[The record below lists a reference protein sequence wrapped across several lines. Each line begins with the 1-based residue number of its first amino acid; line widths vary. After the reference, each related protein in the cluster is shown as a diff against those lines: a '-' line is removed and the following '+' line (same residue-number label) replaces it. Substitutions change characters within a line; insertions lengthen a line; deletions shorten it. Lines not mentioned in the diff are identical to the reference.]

1 MQFTERHLW
10 SGAGGVRKFIVPQ
23 RKAVDEGA
31 RTIEFVVSTA
41 ARDRDGD
48 IVEPGG
54 WKLDGYMKNPVV
66 LWAHDSNQ
74 PPVAKALSAEVR
86 DNTLV
91 ATAQFADAET
101 YAFADTVFRLYA
113 GGYLSAVSAGFMPS
127 ALEPFEADGTRG
139 YRITEQEL
147 WEFSAVPIP
156 ANPEA
161 LVAAKAAGLDV
172 RPARAWLEKAL
183 DEGEARP
190 FRDVMSGAYIKLAGT
205 LHPAVQADLAKRNA
219 KAVEA
224 ARAKETAMDEDEKP
238 EAKAEDIEPVNPDA
252 GPADDGE
259 KAGAVFTTGEGGDP
273 LHTHEFTLGDT
284 VTTEAGDPPHVH
296 AVTVAEDGVMAVE
309 DAEGHGHE
317 VPAEAKAQPDPTV
330 PDAEDKSAE
339 AEDETDAKEPFAPCP
354 DCANPA
360 VCAAAGACYAGGA
373 KMAKDGRVLSKGNMT
388 RLKEARDGIDEVL
401 RSAEREEVADK
412 AVIKIVETPQPKAV
426 TITPEFVGQI
436 GDLIAKAVETEFR
449 RAAGRVR

>member
-1 MQFTERHLW
+1 MQFIERHLW
-10 SGAGGVRKFIVPQ
+10 AGKGGVRKFIVPE

-48 IVEPGG
+48 IVEPTG
-54 WKLDGYMKNPVV
+54 WKLDGYLKNPVV
-66 LWAHDSNQ
+66 LWAHDAGQ
-74 PPVAKALSAEVR
+74 PPVAKALSADVR
-86 DNTLV
+86 NGALV

-205 LHPAVQADLAKRNA
+205 LHPAVQADLAERNA
-219 KAVEA
+219 KTVEA
-224 ARAKETAMDEDEKP
+224 ARAKEAAMDEEDQP
-238 EAKAEDIEPVNPDA
+238 EAKDIDPDA
-252 GPADDGE
+252 GPAEGGE
-259 KAGAVFTTGEGGDP
+259 KAGQVFTTGEGGDP

-284 VTTEAGDPPHVH
+284 MTTEAGDPPHVH
-296 AVTVAEDGVMAVE
+296 AVRTADDGTASIE

-317 VPAEAKAQPDPTV
+317 APAEAKAQPDPTA
-330 PDAEDKSAE
+330 PDDEDKSAE
-339 AEDETDAKEPFAPCP
+339 AEDEPHAKEPFTPCP

-373 KMAKDGRVLSKGNMT
+373 KMAKDGRVLSKSNMT
-388 RLKEARDGIDEVL
+388 RLKEARDAIDAVL
-401 RSAEREEVADK
+401 ASAEREDDAAGK
-412 AVIKIVETPQPKAV
+412 APSLLKIVETPQPKAV
-426 TITPEFVGQI
+426 TVTPEFVSQI
-436 GDLIAKAVETEFR
+436 GDMVSKAVDEKFR